1 MNITRQRNVKGH
13 TYIYDPVIVT
23 DQEISEDTSFIQVP
37 ETDHV
42 LHPMN
47 GGWVHR
53 FDVCSI
59 LKRDPVLLHKG
70 KIQTITNKQIKTFTI
85 HLKGSSDSHFPQV
98 DMIL

>member
-1 MNITRQRNVKGH
+1 MKFPMQFHSNKMNVTRQRNAKGH
-13 TYIYDPVIVT
+13 AYIYNPVVVT

-37 ETDHV
+37 EMDHV

-59 LKRDPVLLHKG
+59 LKRDPVLLHKR
-70 KIQTITNKQIKTFTI
+70 KTQFY
-85 HLKGSSDSHFPQV
+85 
-98 DMIL
+98 